1 MLKIMMV
8 KLNGCIFWL
17 NMITYGKNIILFG
30 IKSALILKKKKG
42 SDSKPVY
49 HKHFLK
55 SQIKSYGDEPSDFQ
69 DKQIP
74 KVGSNYTW
82 FTVISLVSAIN
93 KDENYYSQVFLKE
106 CNYIEKKVISHVD
119 VDLRI
124 FLILMS
130 LMKNKLRWSKFL
142 ERKNV
147 SYLSFKRKG
156 MVYFLIYLYDF
167 RSQNIGL

>member
-1 MLKIMMV
+1 MT
-8 KLNGCIFWL
+8 
-17 NMITYGKNIILFG
+17 TYGKNIILFG
-30 IKSALILKKKKG
+30 IKSALILKKKKEF
-42 SDSKPVY
+42 DSKPVY
-49 HKHFLK
+49 HKQFLK
-55 SQIKSYGDEPSDFQ
+55 SQIKSYGDEPSDFR

-74 KVGSNYTW
+74 KVGSNHTW
-82 FTVISLVSAIN
+82 FAVISLVSAIN

-106 CNYIEKKVISHVD
+106 CNYIEKKVIRHVD

-156 MVYFLIYLYDF
+156 MVYFLICLYDF